1 MLSSKLDLLLV
12 FLVNCFLCNSH
23 QNQHWNSHRLP
34 EKSVQAQPTC
44 CLQSCSSWR
53 CPPDRGQGLKDRCCQ
68 GQLCAPVLR
77 SSLRPGSQLS
87 PRQEHQGAW
96 TGGQVADRSREQG
109 HPPTPCSQAGV
120 VSPPGAKM
128 CWHRAEESSYTFQH
142 ASVSLSLFLRTPQPH
157 SAPDSAGRRT
167 MSLQL
172 DGSAARPVEKPGVTD
187 WQSRGK

>member
-1 MLSSKLDLLLV
+1 MERSFLSFYFNCFVEMLSSKLDLLLV

-53 CPPDRGQGLKDRCCQ
+53 CPPDRGRGLKDRCCQ

-96 TGGQVADRSREQG
+96 TGGQVAD
-109 HPPTPCSQAGV
+109 
-120 VSPPGAKM
+120 PGSKVTHLPLV
-128 CWHRAEESSYTFQH
+128 HRQESSVLQVPRCAGIAQKNPAT
-142 ASVSLSLFLRTPQPH
+142 LFNTPPFLCPF
-157 SAPDSAGRRT
+157 S
-167 MSLQL
+167 
-172 DGSAARPVEKPGVTD
+172 
-187 WQSRGK
+187 